1 MIFRKLRL
9 KAIMRRNEKLA
20 KEIMPFITGP
30 MRPKYSDDGYSGGK
44 TTIISDMALE
54 ILPKYEEKLK
64 NSPPADGI
72 PCTNYAIRVQNS
84 EFLIQRR

>member
-1 MIFRKLRL
+1 MLRFFRKLRL
-9 KAIMRRNEKLA
+9 KAIMRRNEKFA
-20 KEIMPFITGP
+20 KKIMPFITGT

-64 NSPPADGI
+64 NSPPADGMLY
-72 PCTNYAIRVQNS
+72 TNYALRVQDF
-84 EFLIQRR
+84 ER

>member
-20 KEIMPFITGP
+20 KEIMPFMPIRLNREEVRTGRTAIIT
-30 MRPKYSDDGYSGGK
+30 D
-44 TTIISDMALE
+44 IALE
-54 ILPKYEEKLK
+54 SLSKYEEKLK